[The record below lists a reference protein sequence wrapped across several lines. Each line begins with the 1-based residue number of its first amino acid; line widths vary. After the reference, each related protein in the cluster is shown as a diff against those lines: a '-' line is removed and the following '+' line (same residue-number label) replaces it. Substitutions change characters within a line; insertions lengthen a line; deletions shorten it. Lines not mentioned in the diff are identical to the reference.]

1 MRESYLILIPLVL
14 YLLAAASIGI
24 VRSGRSWNDFF
35 LAGRELGTLHLT
47 GSLVATILGAS
58 STIGLVG
65 LGYSRGLPGAWWLLS
80 GTLGLLVL
88 SKIVHAVRSTGARTL
103 PDLIGNFY
111 GSSARKTA
119 SALILIAWLGVIA
132 AQIVAAGR
140 IMGVLFGHEWAWM
153 SATAIVLMAYTAHG
167 GQRAVVRTDLLQLC
181 VILAGLIL
189 VLAICLRSAPEALN
203 GLEFPTSER
212 MSPQDVLS
220 MVVLVGSMYLI
231 GPDMYSRVLSAES
244 PESASVSAMLSAI
257 IIIPIAFAITS
268 IGIFARHLLP
278 GIRPEDALPLL
289 MTGILPHWAV
299 GVVAAAILAAVMSSA
314 DTSLLT
320 ASSILTLDLGLGS
333 GVRARRMA
341 ALLIGTCSLLLAM
354 SRPGI
359 ISTLM
364 LAYTVFTGAFLVPVL
379 AGFHRDRLRLTS
391 NSATAGILCGGI
403 TSLILGGVYPLSG
416 ICASAF
422 AMLIV
427 SAVENKTES
436 IWMSRGI

>member
-1 MRESYLILIPLVL
+1 MRESYLVLIPLFL
-14 YLLAAASIGI
+14 YLLATASLGHI

-35 LAGRELGTLHLT
+35 LAGRSLGTLQLT

-80 GTLGLLVL
+80 GAVGLLIL
-88 SKIVHAVRSTGARTL
+88 SKIAHAVRGTGARTL

-111 GSSARKTA
+111 GPSAKKSA

-140 IMGVLFGHEWAWM
+140 IMGALFGYDWAWM
-153 SATAIVLMAYTAHG
+153 SATAFVLVAYTAHG

-181 VILAGLIL
+181 MIVAGLIL
-189 VLAICLRSAPEALN
+189 MLAICLGSVPEALN
-203 GLEFPTSER
+203 DLDFPTSEQ
-212 MSPQDVLS
+212 MGLQDVVS
-220 MVVLVGSMYLI
+220 MVVVVGSMYLI
-231 GPDMYSRVLSAES
+231 GPDVYSRVLSARN
-244 PESASVSAMLSAI
+244 PESARVSAMLSAI
-257 IIIPIAFAITS
+257 IIIPLAFAITS

-278 GIRPEDALPLL
+278 EIRPEDALPLL
-289 MTGILPHWAV
+289 MTDVIPNWAA
-299 GVVAAAILAAVMSSA
+299 GVTAAAFLAAAMSSA

-333 GVRARRMA
+333 GVRARGMA
-341 ALLIGTCSLLLAM
+341 ALFVGSCSLMLAI

-379 AGFHRDRLRLTS
+379 AGFHRERLGLTQ
-391 NSATAGILCGGI
+391 NSATVGILCGGI
-403 TSLILGGVYPLSG
+403 TSLMLGGVFPLSG

-422 AMLIV
+422 AMVIV
-427 SAVENKTES
+427 SAVEKRR
-436 IWMSRGI
+436 IR

>member
-1 MRESYLILIPLVL
+1 MRESYMVLIPLVL
-14 YLLAAASIGI
+14 YLLAAASLGYI

-35 LAGRELGTLHLT
+35 LAGRDLSTLHLT

-65 LGYSRGLPGAWWLLS
+65 LGYSMGLPGAWWLLS

-88 SKIVHAVRSTGARTL
+88 SRIANAVRGTGARTL

-140 IMGVLFGHEWAWM
+140 ILGALFGHDWAWM
-153 SATAIVLMAYTAHG
+153 SATAIVLVAYTAHG
-167 GQRAVVRTDLLQLC
+167 GQRAVVRTDQMQLC

-189 VLAICLRSAPEALN
+189 LILICLRSAPEALN

-212 MSPQDVLS
+212 MSPQDVVS
-220 MVVLVGSMYLI
+220 MVVVVGSMYLI
-231 GPDMYSRVLSAES
+231 GPDIYSRILSARS
-244 PESASVSAMLSAI
+244 PESARVSAMLSAMI
-257 IIIPIAFAITS
+257 IVPVAFAIAS
-268 IGIFARHLLP
+268 IGVFARHLLP

-289 MTGILPHWAV
+289 MTDVIPPWAA
-299 GVVAAAILAAVMSSA
+299 GVVAAAFLAAVMSSA

-320 ASSILTLDLGLGS
+320 ATSVLTLDLGMGS
-333 GVRARRMA
+333 GIRARSVA
-341 ALLIGTCSLLLAM
+341 VILIGTCSLLLAM

-359 ISTLM
+359 ISMLM
-364 LAYTVFTGAFLVPVL
+364 LAYTVFSGGFLVPVL
-379 AGFHRDRLRLTS
+379 AGFHRERLGLTPG
-391 NSATAGILCGGI
+391 SATAGMLCGGI
-403 TSLILGGVYPLSG
+403 TSLALGGAYPLAG
-416 ICASAF
+416 IGASAL
-422 AMLIV
+422 AMAIV
-427 SAVENKTES
+427 SAVE
-436 IWMSRGI
+436 RRPGAHG